1 MQKLTV
7 KLKDKDFKLTVL
19 EDGTLVPNSTNIL
32 NHVGLEKLNKG
43 KRLER
48 FYELCKCYKHKKAI
62 RYISY
67 LEDISFKKA
76 RKRIKRYTL
85 IDVGLRIT
93 WDKNEEQRQ
102 INMTFAKSEITNLLE
117 LDNVPTTELMIDL
130 INREGFDMK
139 YVESYL
145 NVCK

>member
-7 KLKDKDFKLTVL
+7 KLKDKDFKLTVH
-19 EDGTLVPNSTNIL
+19 EDGTLVPNSANIL

-48 FYELCKCYKHKKAI
+48 FYELCQCYKHKKAI

-76 RKRIKRYTL
+76 RIRIKRYTL

-102 INMTFAKSEITNLLE
+102 NNMTYAKSEITNLLE

-130 INREGFDMK
+130 MNREGFDFK